1 MILKIKINNTNKKSK
16 MSEDENLIILQD
28 ELLRSLLFQLC
39 SIYLS
44 ELSAMFWWA
53 RLYILGRNFTHYL
66 WYKHIIIY
74 LQSGISFSK
83 YPTPVLKALKNQE
96 NSSQIISL
104 NITIATAYKL
114 NTMGK
119 IYEKHICNLIL
130 ELNSITNV
138 VRKF

>member
-1 MILKIKINNTNKKSK
+1 
-16 MSEDENLIILQD
+16 MSYYVPCYFNYVQYTWVNFPQCFGEHVFIFLVVISRITFNI
-28 ELLRSLLFQLC
+28 ST
-39 SIYLS
+39 S
-44 ELSAMFWWA
+44 
-53 RLYILGRNFTHYL
+53 LYICNQVYQQL
-66 WYKHIIIY
+66 
-74 LQSGISFSK
+74 FSK